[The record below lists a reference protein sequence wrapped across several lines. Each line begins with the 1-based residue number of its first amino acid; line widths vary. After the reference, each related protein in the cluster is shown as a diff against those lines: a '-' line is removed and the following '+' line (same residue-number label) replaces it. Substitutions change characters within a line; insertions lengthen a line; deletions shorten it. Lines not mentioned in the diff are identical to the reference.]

1 RFPRAADDIAAFAGI
16 CPFHGDCL
24 EGLASGPA
32 MEARWGVKAETLP
45 PDHPAWEIEAG
56 HLAWA
61 CVNLACTL
69 SPRRIVL
76 GGGVMQ
82 HPALYPLIRARFL
95 ERLAGYLDVPEIVDR
110 VDDYLVPAGLGQ
122 DAGLLG
128 AVVLGQRGLGCHG

>member
-1 RFPRAADDIAAFAGI
+1 MDI
-16 CPFHGDCL
+16 PLD
-24 EGLASGPA
+24 
-32 MEARWGVKAETLP
+32 
-45 PDHPAWEIEAG
+45 
-56 HLAWA
+56 
-61 CVNLACTL
+61 L
-69 SPRRIVL
+69 SPPRTAPTELAPGIVL